1 MLTNVTQ
8 RWEERRASYR
18 PAGEV
23 IRTSEYDVEEIPDDA
38 TARAF
43 IEQHHYSGS
52 YPAARFRFALTRHG
66 HRVGIAVFSHP
77 VSNRTLTNVFN
88 VHPLEATELGRFVLL
103 DEVPG
108 NGESWFASRCLD
120 ALRKKAIVDHKTG
133 QELRGIMGVVSFSD
147 PMPRRGAD
155 GKVVLSGHWGCIYQA
170 LSATYLG
177 RGDGR
182 KLHLLPDGR
191 IFNHRTEQK
200 IRKMEQGWKSGVAE
214 LQSYGAG
221 PLNDDTV
228 SWLEH
233 WLPQITRPLRHHGN
247 HKYAFG
253 LSRHA
258 RRDLVTAAKVAAEK
272 ACVPALRYPKAVDP
286 EAA

>member
-1 MLTNVTQ
+1 MITNITQ

-23 IRTSEYDVEEIPDDA
+23 IRPSEYDVEEIPDDV

-43 IEQHHYSGS
+43 IERHHYSS
-52 YPAARFRFALTRHG
+52 DYPAARFRFALTRHG
-66 HRVGIAVFSHP
+66 HRVGMAVFSHP
-77 VSNRTLTNVFN
+77 VNNRTLTNVFN
-88 VHPLEATELGRFVLL
+88 ADPLEATELGRFVLL

-108 NGESWFASRCLD
+108 NGESWFGSRILD
-120 ALRKKAIVDHKTG
+120 ALRRKVVVDRKTG
-133 QELRGIMGVVSFSD
+133 RELRGIQGVVSFSD
-147 PMPRRGAD
+147 PMPRRAAD
-155 GKVVLSGHWGCIYQA
+155 GRLVLCGHWGCIYQA

-191 IFNHRTEQK
+191 VFNHRTEQK
-200 IRKMEQGWKSGVAE
+200 IRKMEQGWKSGVEE

-221 PLNDDTV
+221 PLT
-228 SWLEH
+228 SAPSEWLAY
-233 WLPQITRPLRHHGN
+233 WLPRVTKPLRHRGN

-253 LSRHA
+253 LGRHA
-258 RRDLVTAAKVAAEK
+258 RRDLAAAAARAAEQ
-272 ACVPALRYPKAVDP
+272 AQVPKLSYPKTVDP